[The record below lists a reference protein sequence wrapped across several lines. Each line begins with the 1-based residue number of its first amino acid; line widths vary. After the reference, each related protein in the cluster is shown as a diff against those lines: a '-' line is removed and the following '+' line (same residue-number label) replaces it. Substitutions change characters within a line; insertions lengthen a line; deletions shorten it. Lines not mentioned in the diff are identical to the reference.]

1 MGICFIFKLW
11 KLTVSFN
18 LVGMFN
24 YININELWKKM

>member
-24 YININELWKKM
+24 FNNFNELWKK